1 MHLTFDIVAK
11 SCQLPASATMLWNY
25 LSVNPDRPKRERERE
40 RSQEEERYQ
49 EASRL
54 AEKAENVS
62 PG

>member
-1 MHLTFDIVAK
+1 MQERIGLIQRGNYQCKEV
-11 SCQLPASATMLWNY
+11 MWNY
-25 LSVNPDRPKRERERE
+25 LSVNPDRPKRERVRE

-49 EASRL
+49 EASRQ